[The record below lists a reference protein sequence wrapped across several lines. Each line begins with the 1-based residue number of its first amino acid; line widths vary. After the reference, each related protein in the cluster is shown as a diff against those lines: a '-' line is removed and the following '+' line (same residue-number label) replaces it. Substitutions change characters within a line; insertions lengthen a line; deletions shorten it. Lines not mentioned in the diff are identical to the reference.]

1 MVTASITHGYS
12 LHDLWS
18 QVRTWAPDML
28 ERLDAALGGWL
39 DRTLPAVDV
48 VPPFAAAI
56 CWSGLLFDLAIPFA
70 LLFGGPR
77 LRWGVAL
84 PAAAS
89 FNALNKAWF
98 GLGVFPYLMLA
109 SLVLFFP
116 PSPPPSISAAV
127 RHRHQLPAVD
137 AAAAAPADSAAA
149 AAAATTTTCKD
160 KSGRS
165 RSPARLR
172 ARHVAA
178 VSTGA
183 DSAASTATSAA
194 AASTAA
200 ASTAAASTAAASDRA
215 RGCGRRQ
222 RRTTLALCAYAA
234 LHVLAPL
241 RHAGCATAVSPSW
254 TDEGA
259 LYAWRM
265 KLVDKTGWLALRVS
279 LVLPAAAA
287 AEPEAVAAAAAAV
300 AAAGGGGGG
309 GGGDGGGEAGAQA
322 EAQTWWLVP
331 ETDASLYIDQ
341 AGAVVH
347 SPPMTLAY
355 VSHLAAALA
364 ARGAAVVS
372 IHAVSCVAVN
382 GRSPQPLFNPHADIL
397 QVLAQQPGAPPLLT
411 PWRAAGAPP
420 LCNLSALHGAPSDT
434 AARQLQLASDAAYRW
449 LYAPL
454 AARSRLSEWPWS
466 GRHRTAAAERDGSES
481 VTVAGVGAAV
491 AARLPIHEGHWLARC
506 SYLQAVEALWCPIHD
521 NMAHGVTS

>member
-1 MVTASITHGYS
+1 MIHGSTLY
-12 LHDLWS
+12 DFWS
-18 QVRTWAPDML
+18 QVRTWAPGML
-28 ERLDAALGGWL
+28 ERLDAALGGRL
-39 DRTLPAVDV
+39 DRTLPALDV

-56 CWSGLLFDLAIPFA
+56 CWSGLLFDLAVPFA
-70 LLFGGPR
+70 LLLGGPR

-116 PSPPPSISAAV
+116 PSPPPSTSAAAPR
-127 RHRHQLPAVD
+127 RHPLPAAD
-137 AAAAAPADSAAA
+137 AAADAANSAVAD
-149 AAAATTTTCKD
+149 ATATCKD
-160 KSGRS
+160 KGGRS
-165 RSPARLR
+165 RSPAHLR
-172 ARHVAA
+172 ARHVAT

-183 DSAASTATSAA
+183 ASATSAA
-194 AASTAA
+194 ATSTVAA
-200 ASTAAASTAAASDRA
+200 NDRA
-215 RGCGRRQ
+215 RSCGRRQ
-222 RRTTLALCAYAA
+222 QRTTLALCAYAA

-241 RHAGCATAVSPSW
+241 RHVGCATAVSPSW

-287 AEPEAVAAAAAAV
+287 AEPEAAAAAAAAAAAV
-300 AAAGGGGGG
+300 AAAGGAAGGGG
-309 GGGDGGGEAGAQA
+309 GGRGEGGNGGGEAGAQA
-322 EAQTWWLVP
+322 EVQTWWLVP
-331 ETDASLYIDQ
+331 ETDASLYVDQ

-355 VSHLAAALA
+355 VSHVAAAFA
-364 ARGAAVVS
+364 ARGAAVAS

-382 GRSPQPLFNPHADIL
+382 GRSPQPLFNPHADLL
-397 QVLAQQPGAPPLLT
+397 QVLAQQPSAPPLLT

-420 LCNLSALHGAPSDT
+420 LCNLSALHGAPTDT
-434 AARQLQLASDAAYRW
+434 AAQQLQLASDAAYRW

-454 AARSRLSEWPWS
+454 AARSSLSEWPWS
-466 GRHRTAAAERDGSES
+466 GRHRTATAQRDGSAGAA
-481 VTVAGVGAAV
+481 VAGAAV

-506 SYLQAVEALWCPIHD
+506 SFLQAMEALWCPIHD
-521 NMAHGVTS
+521 SVAHGSTN

>member
-1 MVTASITHGYS
+1 
-12 LHDLWS
+12 
-18 QVRTWAPDML
+18 ML

-48 VPPFAAAI
+48 VPPFAAFI

-84 PAAAS
+84 PAATT

-98 GLGVFPYLMLA
+98 HLGVFPYLMLA

-116 PSPPPSISAAV
+116 PFPPSPPPSTSAAV
-127 RHRHQLPAVD
+127 RQQLPA
-137 AAAAAPADSAAA
+137 ADAA
-149 AAAATTTTCKD
+149 AAAATAAAATTTCKD
-160 KSGRS
+160 KGRRS

-172 ARHVAA
+172 ARHVATRSA
-178 VSTGA
+178 EA
-183 DSAASTATSAA
+183 DSAASTAATSAAAANAAATSAA
-194 AASTAA
+194 AASAAA
-200 ASTAAASTAAASDRA
+200 ASAAAASAAAASDRA

-234 LHVLAPL
+234 LHMLAPL

-254 TDEGA
+254 TEEGA

-265 KLVDKTGWLALRVS
+265 KLVEKTGWLVLRVS
-279 LVLPAAAA
+279 LELPAAAA
-287 AEPEAVAAAAAAV
+287 AEPEAAAATAAAGAAAAAA
-300 AAAGGGGGG
+300 GE
-309 GGGDGGGEAGAQA
+309 GGDETGAQA
-322 EAQTWWLVP
+322 EAAQTWWLVP

-347 SPPMTLAY
+347 SPPMALAY
-355 VSHLAAALA
+355 VSHLAATLA
-364 ARGAAVVS
+364 ARGAAVTS

-382 GRSPQPLFNPHADIL
+382 GRSPQPLFNPHADLL
-397 QVLAQQPGAPPLLT
+397 QVLAQPSSALPLLT

-420 LCNLSALHGAPSDT
+420 LCNLSALHGAPSET
-434 AARQLQLASDAAYRW
+434 AAQQLQRASDAAYRW

-454 AARSRLSEWPWS
+454 AARSRLSEWPWR
-466 GRHRTAAAERDGSES
+466 GRHRSAAAQHDDSEG
-481 VTVAGVGAAV
+481 VTVAGAGAAAVGAA
-491 AARLPIHEGHWLARC
+491 AAAPLPIHEGHWLARC

-521 NMAHGVTS
+521 GVERGSTS